1 MGRNAWCR
9 WTYLLALTVLVVG
22 GPVFTARADSPAD
35 RLRAAE
41 ADRVALIQRVSPAVI
56 SVFRVDK
63 SGNELAQGSGSG
75 VIISADGYALTNFHV
90 TGPAEELRV
99 GLPGGRIYKAERRG
113 IDPTGDIAV
122 LKIESDQQLPF
133 AALGDS
139 SALRVGQWV
148 VAVGNP
154 FLLATD
160 FRPTV
165 SFGVI
170 SGLHRFLPGAG
181 AQLIYADAIQIDA
194 ALNPGNSGGP
204 LFNDRGE
211 LVGINGRITIRQVEG
226 MQMNKINMGV
236 GFAIPLHAIRPFL
249 DPLKA
254 GHNVDRGYLGL
265 GRTEV
270 KDESLEILSVIAD
283 SPADL
288 YGLRAGDQL
297 LSVDGRPV
305 NDPAELQNIILL
317 KPAGA
322 RIAVQYRRGEQ
333 TQNITIQL
341 AGVQTASWLFAALR
355 QGGAGERLSLFR
367 PDAAKSADDSSK
379 EKAAQGDTPKDQAPK
394 DEAPKSREPKSDAP
408 KDGPSGDAAPK
419 NTPAPDASKPGDAPQ
434 KGDE

>member
-9 WTYLLALTVLVVG
+9 WTCLLALAVLVAG
-22 GPVFTARADSPAD
+22 GPVSAARADSAAD

-41 ADRVALIQRVSPAVI
+41 ADRIALIRRVSPTVI

-122 LKIESDQQLPF
+122 LKIESDQELPF
-133 AALGDS
+133 ATLGDS
-139 SALRVGQWV
+139 RTLRVGQWV

-181 AQLIYADAIQIDA
+181 VQLIYADAIQIDA

-204 LFNDRGE
+204 LFNDQGQ
-211 LVGINGRITIRQVEG
+211 LIGINGRITIRQVEG
-226 MQMNKINMGV
+226 MRMNKINMGV
-236 GFAIPLHAIRPFL
+236 GFAIPVHAILPFL
-249 DPLKA
+249 DQLKA
-254 GHNVDRGYLGL
+254 GQNVDRGSLGL
-265 GRTEV
+265 GRTEI
-270 KDESLEILSVIAD
+270 KDDGLEILSVIPD

-288 YGLRAGDQL
+288 FGLRAGDLL

-305 NDPAELQNIILL
+305 NDPAELYNIILL

-322 RIAVQYRRGEQ
+322 RVALQYRRGDQ
-333 TQNITIQL
+333 TLSATVQL
-341 AGVQTASWLFAALR
+341 AGVQTSSWLLR
-355 QGGAGERLSLFR
+355 MNQGGANRLSLFH
-367 PDAAKSADDSSK
+367 PDTSKSAEDSSK
-379 EKAAQGDTPKDQAPK
+379 GEAAPGDAPKGETPK
-394 DEAPKSREPKSDAP
+394 DEAPKDNAPKSDPP
-408 KDGPSGDAAPK
+408 KNGSSGDAAPQ
-419 NTPAPDASKPGDAPQ
+419 NTPAPEATKSDDAPP